1 LTEYHGGPK
10 CLTRIKLATQM
21 VATTF
26 LINVVVLIIL
36 GYRQL
41 FVPGNHWWLWIP
53 YLVAVCFLF
62 ARGYRLK
69 KRVAE
74 LVDAAAQ
81 RCGFVRVGRKR
92 TSENT

>member
-1 LTEYHGGPK
+1 
-10 CLTRIKLATQM
+10 
-21 VATTF
+21 
-26 LINVVVLIIL
+26 VLLVIL

-41 FVPGNHWWLWIP
+41 FVPGNHLWLWIP
-53 YLVAVCFLF
+53 YLVAVCFLV

-81 RCGFVRVGRKR
+81 RCGFVRVERKR
-92 TSENT
+92 TNENT

>member
-1 LTEYHGGPK
+1 
-10 CLTRIKLATQM
+10 M

-26 LINVVVLIIL
+26 LINLVLLASL

-41 FVPGNHWWLWIP
+41 FVPGNHLWLWIP
-53 YLVAVCFLF
+53 YLVAVCFLV

-81 RCGFVRVGRKR
+81 RCGFVRVGRKPAKGQ
-92 TSENT
+92 T